1 MLTTERQLT
10 TRVSELSIEENYTNL
25 DIEEYEKDLTNVN
38 KNNGYTFRYPQR
50 WLESPSQ
57 NKAVGI
63 RRLDIIPTTHVLSL
77 KFSPLNPVNDDE
89 DPDPEILNIE
99 IMTSNTLFEILSAIC
114 NEFNTRFK
122 KIDDAYR
129 LNYKY
134 SNGIL
139 EILCTYIDENGGIH
153 DAGFTIEDPIFG
165 LENVKEA
172 TNLIEFLKFLNQN
185 TTTTDLLKLTIYS
198 TTKTFDNV
206 WDREYLEF
214 HASFSDSKRRF
225 IGIKGDFYEKP
236 TVLYNAPT
244 DGSTFNIKFTSD
256 GKNSIYPKYCRFII
270 QLVFMYNYKKTIVL

>member
-1 MLTTERQLT
+1 MLTTEHQLT

-63 RRLDIIPTTHVLSL
+63 RRLDITPTSHVLSL
-77 KFSPLNPVNDDE
+77 
-89 DPDPEILNIE
+89 EIVIQNAYSLDIQIDLQ
-99 IMTSNTLFEILSAIC
+99 IMSNNTLFEILSLMC
-114 NEFNTRFK
+114 NEVTK
-122 KIDDAYR
+122 QTDSYYKLVY
-129 LNYKY
+129 NYNN
-134 SNGIL
+134 NGTLTFYCVKGLANINN
-139 EILCTYIDENGGIH
+139 EIEEEDTFEQMNFRMREIGTLTDRTDN
-153 DAGFTIEDPIFG
+153 IES
-165 LENVKEA
+165 
-172 TNLIEFLKFLNQN
+172 FLKFLNQN
-185 TTTTDLLKLTIYS
+185 TTSDDIKKLTEYS